1 MKTPLVSQNDYGT
14 VNDRLL
20 MLQSMAYARLSRI
33 DSTSCGRSTSSTR
46 PTELMCSLEDSE
58 TSAYQCTVWTFK
70 TFEATGNLRTSRA
83 RETYFVCESD
93 IHDSRQ
99 HDGPFQVLERRS
111 IFHYELAW
119 KTRLLGAANTLDVR

>member
-33 DSTSCGRSTSSTR
+33 DSTSC
-46 PTELMCSLEDSE
+46 EDSE

-70 TFEATGNLRTSRA
+70 TFEATGIVHSTLP
-83 RETYFVCESD
+83 V
-93 IHDSRQ
+93 
-99 HDGPFQVLERRS
+99 PFT
-111 IFHYELAW
+111 H
-119 KTRLLGAANTLDVR
+119 